1 MKEITREDVLKL
13 CEKWQKELKVNV
25 KRVQIREMK
34 NKWGS
39 YSSNGVLTLNKEL
52 LRYPLAQVVN
62 VIEKLLSRFMDAV
75 VVATEGIAEK
85 FQQFKPVV
93 IHNYPDLRMFSS
105 FNSSFSPQEKKEKVG
120 D

>member
-52 LRYPLAQVVN
+52 LRFPLDTENAKFKLQILEEI
-62 VIEKLLSRFMDAV
+62 IEICGR
-75 VVATEGIAEK
+75 I
-85 FQQFKPVV
+85 
-93 IHNYPDLRMFSS
+93 
-105 FNSSFSPQEKKEKVG
+105 
-120 D
+120 